1 MTDDSRALVD
11 WATVT
16 TNVTGLVLGAAVL
29 GMFGG
34 IGYMVFKLPPTLDQI
49 LRNQEVIKSDYARI
63 INQYSNLNKRVEGI
77 ESSDKR
83 QDQIIYGRILK

>member
-1 MTDDSRALVD
+1 MQSDLDVTDDSKALIN

-34 IGYMVFKLPPTLDQI
+34 VGYMVFKLPPTLEQI
-49 LRNQEVIKSDYARI
+49 LSNQEVIKGEYVR
-63 INQYSNLNKRVEGI
+63 LNRRVDDIEKRLYHGPT
-77 ESSDKR
+77 K
-83 QDQIIYGRILK
+83 

>member
-1 MTDDSRALVD
+1 MQSDLDVTDDSKALIN

-34 IGYMVFKLPPTLDQI
+34 VGYMVFKLPPTLEQI
-49 LRNQEVIKSDYARI
+49 LSNQEVIKGEYVR
-63 INQYSNLNKRVEGI
+63 LNRRVDDIEKRLYH
-77 ESSDKR
+77 DLTK
-83 QDQIIYGRILK
+83 

>member
-1 MTDDSRALVD
+1 MQSDLDVTDDPKALIN

-16 TNVTGLVLGAAVL
+16 TNVTGLVLGTAIL

-49 LRNQEVIKSDYARI
+49 LRNQEVIKGEYVR
-63 INQYSNLNKRVEGI
+63 LNRRVDDIEKRLYQGLT
-77 ESSDKR
+77 K
-83 QDQIIYGRILK
+83 